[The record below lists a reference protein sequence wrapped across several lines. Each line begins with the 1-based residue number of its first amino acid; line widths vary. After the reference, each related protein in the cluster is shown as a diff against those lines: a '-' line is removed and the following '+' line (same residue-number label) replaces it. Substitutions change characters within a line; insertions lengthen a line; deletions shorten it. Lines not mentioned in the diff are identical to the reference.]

1 MAIVALV
8 LIGLVVFSLTTH
20 QATSGG
26 GCIDFNYS
34 TMIGGAE
41 THECGSQART
51 LCATPPS
58 RQSIDGDYLRELYVA
73 CRKADIPTG
82 RKANFATGRA

>member
-1 MAIVALV
+1 MALVTLV
-8 LIGLVVFSLTTH
+8 LIGLVAFSLTSH
-20 QATSGG
+20 QATSGN

-41 THECGSQART
+41 THKCGSEART

-58 RQSIDGDYLRELYVA
+58 KQSIDGDYLSELHAA
-73 CRKADIPTG
+73 CRKANIPTG
-82 RKANFATGRA
+82 RT